1 MEPLVENISD
11 TAKWVAFFR
20 AKESE
25 RPDAVFQ
32 DPFARKL
39 AGEKGE
45 RIATVA
51 KFSRDNS
58 WSFVTRTFLFDHF
71 VAMHVKEGYDTV
83 INLAA
88 GLDARP
94 YRLEVPAT
102 LEWIDVDL
110 PAMITYKNK
119 ILQDEKP
126 KCQLRSISLDLADRA
141 ARLDLFKQLGGEA
154 ERALILTEGLLI
166 YLTADDVA
174 SLASDLSNQKNFRRW
189 VFDLQSPSLLA
200 MAQENIGSILEG
212 SGAKFQF
219 APEEGEAY
227 FKRYGWNQVESK
239 SLLPTAFKLN
249 RLPEEFK
256 SYAEQG
262 EPPGPPRPF
271 PWSGVCL
278 LENIAL
284 NKEFRL
290 TK

>member
-20 AKESE
+20 AQESE
-25 RPDAVFQ
+25 RADAVFH
-32 DPFARKL
+32 DPFAKKL

-58 WSFVTRTFLFDHF
+58 WSFVARTFLFDHY
-71 VAMHVKEGYDTV
+71 VAMHVKEGYDTI

-94 YRLEVPAT
+94 YRLDVPAT
-102 LEWIDVDL
+102 LKWIDVDL
-110 PAMITYKNK
+110 PAMIAYKNK
-119 ILQDEKP
+119 ILQHEKP
-126 KCQLRSISLDLADRA
+126 KCQLRSLPLDLADRA
-141 ARLDLFKQLGGEA
+141 ARRNLFRELGAEA
-154 ERALILTEGLLI
+154 KRALILTEGLLI
-166 YLTADDVA
+166 YLTSDDVA
-174 SLASDLSNQKNFRRW
+174 SLASNLSTQKSFRRW
-189 VFDLQSPSLLA
+189 VFDLQSPMLLA
-200 MAQENIGSILEG
+200 MAQENMGSILQG

-219 APEEGEAY
+219 APEEGEGFFRA
-227 FKRYGWNQVESK
+227 YGWNQIESK
-239 SLLPTAFKLN
+239 SLLPTALNLN

-256 SYAEQG
+256 PYAEMG

-278 LENIAL
+278 LENIEQGTR
-284 NKEFRL
+284 NVE
-290 TK
+290 

>member
-20 AKESE
+20 AQESE
-25 RPDAVFQ
+25 RPDAVFH

-94 YRLEVPAT
+94 YRLEVPPT
-102 LEWIDVDL
+102 LKWIDVDL

-126 KCQLRSISLDLADRA
+126 KCQLRSVSLDLADRS
-141 ARLDLFKQLGGEA
+141 ARLDRFKQLGAEA

-166 YLTADDVA
+166 YLTSNNVA
-174 SLASDLSNQKNFRRW
+174 SLASDLSGQKSFRRW

-200 MAQENIGSILEG
+200 MAQENMGSILEG

-219 APEEGEAY
+219 APEEGEEF
-227 FKRYGWNQVESK
+227 FKPYGWTRIESK
-239 SLLPTAFKLN
+239 SLLPTALKLN

-256 SYAEQG
+256 SYAEMG
-262 EPPGPPRPF
+262 EPAGPPRQF

-278 LENIAL
+278 LENI
-284 NKEFRL
+284 E
-290 TK
+290 

>member
-20 AKESE
+20 AEESE
-25 RPDAVFQ
+25 RPDAVFH

-45 RIATVA
+45 RIATA
-51 KFSRDNS
+51 ARFSRDNS
-58 WSFVTRTFLFDHF
+58 WSFVSRTFLFDYY
-71 VAMHVKEGYDTV
+71 VTRHVEEGYNTV

-94 YRLEVPAT
+94 YRLDLPAN
-102 LEWIDVDL
+102 LKWIDVDL
-110 PAMITYKNK
+110 PPMISYKNK

-126 KCQLRSISLDLADRA
+126 KCQLRSVPLDLADRT
-141 ARLDLFKQLGGEA
+141 ARLELFRQLGAEA
-154 ERALILTEGLLI
+154 KQALILSEGLVI
-166 YLTADDVA
+166 YLTSDDVA
-174 SLASDLSNQKNFRRW
+174 SLALDLSSQKNFRSW

-200 MAQENIGSILEG
+200 MAQENMGSILKG

-219 APEEGEAY
+219 APEEGEA
-227 FKRYGWNQVESK
+227 FFEPYGWKRVESK
-239 SLLPTAFKLN
+239 SLLPTALKLN
-249 RLPEEFK
+249 RVPEEFK
-256 SYAEQG
+256 SYAEMG

-278 LENIAL
+278 LENI
-284 NKEFRL
+284 E
-290 TK
+290 